1 VTNDA
6 PLLRLGCS
14 TAEAIAGALETFV
27 AGGVRQGAVQVRR
40 SAEEAVAGLAVPAVV
55 AEVSYVDGVAGGNLF
70 MLPVEGA
77 RRLAAAMK
85 GQESAISEAM
95 SEMVSAAAHA
105 MAGVLGEEVEIAP
118 PEIKV
123 VQDETEAAAILAAAA
138 GSAHIVV
145 TDFAIDGA
153 PARLVQLV
161 PNAFVVRM
169 TRALDEIT
177 QEYTSAP
184 LGDSLRTVPVRVWAE
199 LGRARMA
206 AGASL
211 GVATG
216 SVLELDRE
224 VDEPIDLY
232 VDGMRFATGRL
243 LVAEDGSLQ
252 LEIEQ
257 VLGPRQSD
265 TRP

>member
-1 VTNDA
+1 MTNDA

-14 TAEAIAGALETFV
+14 TAEAIAGALEQFV
-27 AGGVRQGAVQVRR
+27 PGGVRQGAVQVRR

-55 AEVSYVDGVAGGNLF
+55 AEVSYVDGGNLL

-77 RRLAAAMK
+77 RRLAVAMK
-85 GQESAISEAM
+85 GHEGAINEAM
-95 SEMVSAAAHA
+95 SEMMSAAAHA
-105 MAGVLGEEVEIAP
+105 TAGVLGQEVEIAP
-118 PEIKV
+118 PAIKV
-123 VQDETEAAAILAAAA
+123 VRDEAEAAAMLAAA
-138 GSAHIVV
+138 GSVHIVV
-145 TDFAIDGA
+145 TDFAVDEA
-153 PARLVQLV
+153 PSRLVQLV

-211 GVATG
+211 GIATG

-224 VDEPIDLY
+224 ADEPIDLY

-252 LEIEQ
+252 LEIERI
-257 VLGPRQSD
+257 LGLRQSD
-265 TRP
+265 TLA